1 MLDDDEVHDIVTSH
15 DDAEAIDDEI
25 EVQQHMLDVHEQHIE
40 VDDDDDMCRILHELV
55 ERDVNEYL
63 LSVIHRLVDII

>member
-25 EVQQHMLDVHEQHIE
+25 EAQQHMLDVHEQHIE

-63 LSVIHRLVDII
+63 LSVIHRLVDSI